1 MPVNVAG
8 VVNLEVYGPLELSLS
23 LAPRELVVSRGCNAS
38 IRCQTV
44 EWATF
49 VWLFNYGAL
58 PGNVQHEL
66 EEGPLSSTLSV
77 LGTSAGNQG
86 LYTCVANSAVR
97 SMSSSSTSF
106 VNVIDPP
113 LLLSVEPTFLHV
125 LVGGGVVLKC
135 TAQQPCL
142 GSQPAFQWSRQ
153 GRKALSS
160 QAKIETKDDGSVLKI
175 DHVTRD
181 DDGVYYC
188 HAALY
193 SSVAESAVELR
204 SLRYASTAARASG
217 TSLGMETTLPAAV
230 PAPTPS
236 SASSSTVSSLK
247 ASDIQRSSVSI
258 SAPLQISLFP
268 SDIRLKVGQSANLL
282 CEATSAVTLTW
293 LFRYTSFLPW
303 NVEVVEGQTQSSLTI
318 HSMTADNGGEYV
330 CVATLAG
337 NSPLYTISSVIFLE
351 AITIEVVPNRDVLV
365 AENGA
370 TNFTCTLTCGCSG
383 TQLTWQR
390 GGSVLPS
397 TALYSGREI
406 VLYLENVKRSDEG
419 TYTCVAT
426 NGLLGMA
433 SVDVRLQVN
442 ASSSIPPLLPTISI
456 VPGVLSIAEGL
467 SANFTCNSSQPAQFV
482 WSFNAVVPLPGN
494 VEVQNVTSRVSVLRV
509 VSAGLTNA
517 GSYYCKAL
525 FADGQAT
532 TAYADLIFIE
542 TLKVKI
548 QSVSP
553 LTVSNG
559 TALSVVCSLDCSC
572 GGAHLSW
579 SRAGY
584 QALPSS
590 AAVTLGNSG
599 RSLTLSF
606 PVATTDIDATMAGE
620 KARVPPGAIPNS
632 MSFALGGLA
641 GMTATV
647 FVQPLDLLKNRMQLS
662 GLLETFK
669 TNNSLLEQIQ
679 KCLEDYL
686 ESKRLLFSR
695 F

>member
-1 MPVNVAG
+1 MPPFGAR
-8 VVNLEVYGPLELSLS
+8 LLSRQL
-23 LAPRELVVSRGCNAS
+23 
-38 IRCQTV
+38 
-44 EWATF
+44 
-49 VWLFNYGAL
+49 LFNYGAL

-113 LLLSVEPTFLHV
+113 LLLSVEPTFLRV
-125 LVGGGVVLKC
+125 LVGSGVVLKC

-204 SLRYASTAARASG
+204 LECYSTEITSPCLELPVPVIVKVTSLQSLPVPAGSPMRFLCEASTHTASLHWVYNGEIVSAGGGNGHFVVRNISNASSLLVIYETVLSDTGTLTCLSDVGISSSPVHITIVFTLCVDRAARASG
-217 TSLGMETTLPAAV
+217 TSLGMETTFPAAV
-230 PAPTPS
+230 PAPTAS

-247 ASDIQRSSVSI
+247 VSDIQRSSVSI
-258 SAPLQISLFP
+258 SAPLQLSLFP
-268 SDIRLKVGQSANLL
+268 SDIRLKVGQSADLL
-282 CEATSAVTLTW
+282 CEATSAVMLTW
-293 LFRYTSFLPW
+293 LFRYTSFLPG
-303 NVEVVEGQTQSSLTI
+303 NVEVVEGPTKSSLTI
-318 HSMTADNGGEYV
+318 HNMTADNGGEYV

-337 NSPLYTISSVIFLE
+337 SSPLYAIASVIFLE

-397 TALYSGREI
+397 TALYSR
-406 VLYLENVKRSDEG
+406 L
-419 TYTCVAT
+419 CW
-426 NGLLGMA
+426 MA
-433 SVDVRLQVN
+433 SVDVHLQVN

-482 WSFNAVVPLPGN
+482 WSFNAVAPLPGN
-494 VEVQNVTSRVSVLRV
+494 MEVQNVTSTVSVLRV

-532 TAYADLIFIE
+532 TAYTDLIFNGN
-542 TLKVKI
+542 
-548 QSVSP
+548 QSAWKG
-553 LTVSNG
+553 LMLG
-559 TALSVVCSLDCSC
+559 C
-572 GGAHLSW
+572 G
-579 SRAGY
+579 
-584 QALPSS
+584 
-590 AAVTLGNSG
+590 
-599 RSLTLSF
+599 
-606 PVATTDIDATMAGE
+606 
-620 KARVPPGAIPNS
+620 
-632 MSFALGGLA
+632 
-641 GMTATV
+641 
-647 FVQPLDLLKNRMQLS
+647 
-662 GLLETFK
+662 
-669 TNNSLLEQIQ
+669 
-679 KCLEDYL
+679 
-686 ESKRLLFSR
+686 
-695 F
+695 